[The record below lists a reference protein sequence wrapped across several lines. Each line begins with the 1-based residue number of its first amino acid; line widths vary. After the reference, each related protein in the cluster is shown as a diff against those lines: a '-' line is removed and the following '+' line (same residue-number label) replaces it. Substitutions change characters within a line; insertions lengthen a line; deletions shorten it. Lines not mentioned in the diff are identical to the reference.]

1 MECVQVIQCLGKH
14 ILAVP
19 MNKKLNFIFY
29 INNLKKME
37 CSSDWKNYFYSR
49 EEKITIFNS
58 ISKQKKI
65 RFLMMSILNCENNKD
80 IDILMKQI
88 IKLLS

>member
-1 MECVQVIQCLGKH
+1 
-14 ILAVP
+14 
-19 MNKKLNFIFY
+19 
-29 INNLKKME
+29 ME